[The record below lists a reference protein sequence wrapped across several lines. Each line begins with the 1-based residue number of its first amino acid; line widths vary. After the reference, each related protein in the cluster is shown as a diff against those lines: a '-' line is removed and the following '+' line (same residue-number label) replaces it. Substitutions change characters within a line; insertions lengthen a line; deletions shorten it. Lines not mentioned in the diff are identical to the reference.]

1 MRNCLLCSQAVE
13 ENRTFSSLILLQ
25 KEQNIICKNC
35 RAGFEAISSIHCPR
49 CWKEGETEV
58 CSDCQIWEAQ
68 GYLVKHQACFLY
80 NDLMK
85 DFFSKYKFQGDYL
98 LRFVFAEV
106 LKKSLRNF
114 KEYTLVPI
122 PVSPEKHQSRGFN
135 QVEGFLQAAGLPYKQ
150 LLEKEDM
157 IAQSSKNREERLNSQ
172 QCFTLAKDVLLPEK
186 ILLIDDVYTTG
197 KTLQLARELLLEAG
211 VKEVLTFSLAR

>member
-1 MRNCLLCSQAVE
+1 MGSARL
-13 ENRTFSSLILLQ
+13 FSAASGL
-25 KEQNIICKNC
+25 
-35 RAGFEAISSIHCPR
+35 
-49 CWKEGETEV
+49 
-58 CSDCQIWEAQ
+58 
-68 GYLVKHQACFLY
+68 LY

>member
-1 MRNCLLCSQAVE
+1 MRNCLLCSQEVE

-25 KEQNIICKNC
+25 KEQNTICKHC
-35 RAGFEAISSIHCPR
+35 QAGFEGISSIHCPR
-49 CWKEGETEV
+49 CWKEGETKV

-68 GYLVKHQACFLY
+68 GYLVQHQACFLY

-122 PVSPEKHQSRGFN
+122 PVSPEKYQS
-135 QVEGFLQAAGLPYKQ
+135 
-150 LLEKEDM
+150 
-157 IAQSSKNREERLNSQ
+157 
-172 QCFTLAKDVLLPEK
+172 FTLAKDVLLPEK

>member
-1 MRNCLLCSQAVE
+1 
-13 ENRTFSSLILLQ
+13 
-25 KEQNIICKNC
+25 
-35 RAGFEAISSIHCPR
+35 
-49 CWKEGETEV
+49 
-58 CSDCQIWEAQ
+58 
-68 GYLVKHQACFLY
+68 
-80 NDLMK
+80 MK

-122 PVSPEKHQSRGFN
+122 PVSPEKYQSRGFN
-135 QVEGFLQAAGLPYKQ
+135 QVEGFLQAAGLPYKH

-172 QCFTLAKDVLLPEK
+172 QCFTLVKDVRLPEK

-211 VKEVLTFSLAR
+211 VKEILTFSLAR

>member
-1 MRNCLLCSQAVE
+1 
-13 ENRTFSSLILLQ
+13 
-25 KEQNIICKNC
+25 
-35 RAGFEAISSIHCPR
+35 
-49 CWKEGETEV
+49 
-58 CSDCQIWEAQ
+58 
-68 GYLVKHQACFLY
+68 
-80 NDLMK
+80 MK

-114 KEYTLVPI
+114 KEYTLIPI
-122 PVSPEKHQSRGFN
+122 PVSPEKYQSRGFN
-135 QVEGFLQAAGLPYKQ
+135 QVEGFLQAAGLPYKH

-157 IAQSSKNREERLNSQ
+157 ITQSSKNREERLNSQ

>member
-1 MRNCLLCSQAVE
+1 MRNCLLCSQEVE

-25 KEQNIICKNC
+25 KEQNTICKHC
-35 RAGFEAISSIHCPR
+35 QAGFEGISSIHCPR
-49 CWKEGETEV
+49 CWKEGETKV

-68 GYLVKHQACFLY
+68 GYLVQHQACFLY

-122 PVSPEKHQSRGFN
+122 PVSPEKYQSRGFN
-135 QVEGFLQAAGLPYKQ
+135 QVEGFLQAAGLPYKH

-157 IAQSSKNREERLNSQ
+157 ITQSSKNREERLNSQ

-197 KTLQLARELLLEAG
+197 KTLQLARELLLESG